1 MGRHKKICECCQK
14 VHEPVPKKEYDP
26 VPPPKNPTKSRKT
39 PDSIIRAVNKYR
51 QKEYPKEMARK
62 QALEYYYK
70 HKDEVLKRRKIVYES
85 NKETY
90 KEYQKEY
97 QKRYRQT
104 IKELKQLPFY
114 GESFEIEQV
123 VVIPPP
129 PIVCHIIEDD
139 KHPFENQD
147 GECCNKSR
155 NGWGCKCGDIKT
167 GNAYNDAYRN
177 AKMK

>member
-26 VPPPKNPTKSRKT
+26 VPPPKNPNKSRKT

-51 QKEYPKEMARK
+51 QKEYPKEMSRK

-70 HKDEVLKRRKIVYES
+70 NKDEVLKRRRVFYEA
-85 NKETY
+85 NKETI
-90 KEYQKEY
+90 KGYQQEY

-114 GESFEIEQV
+114 GETFEVEPV
-123 VVIPPP
+123 AIPPP
-129 PIVCHIIEDD
+129 TVVCNIIEDN
-139 KHPFENQD
+139 KQD

-155 NGWGCKCGDIKT
+155 NGWSCKCGDVKT
-167 GNAYNDAYRN
+167 DNAYNDFYRN
-177 AKMK
+177 ARMK

>member
-26 VPPPKNPTKSRKT
+26 VPPPKNPNKSRKT

-51 QKEYPKEMARK
+51 QKEYPKEMSRK

-70 HKDEVLKRRKIVYES
+70 NKDEVLKRRRVFYEA
-85 NKETY
+85 NKEAY

-114 GESFEIEQV
+114 GEAFEVEP

-129 PIVCHIIEDD
+129 VVCHIIEDD
-139 KHPFENQD
+139 KHPFE
-147 GECCNKSR
+147 
-155 NGWGCKCGDIKT
+155 
-167 GNAYNDAYRN
+167 
-177 AKMK
+177 